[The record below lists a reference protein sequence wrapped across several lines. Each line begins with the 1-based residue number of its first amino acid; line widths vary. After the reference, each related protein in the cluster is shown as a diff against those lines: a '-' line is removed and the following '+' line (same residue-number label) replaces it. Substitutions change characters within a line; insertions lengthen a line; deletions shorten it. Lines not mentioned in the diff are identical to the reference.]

1 MEGRCS
7 GDAVYKQGLGVC
19 YTPLPV
25 SEAYNCRIQGSSVAS
40 GLQVASVMIFMLPI
54 GNLACLGY
62 PNVRAGFVNA
72 LHRLCVSMSRSRD
85 DPVRR
90 AINMEEG
97 QCAATRFEAG
107 QSVYAFL
114 GLRL

>member
-1 MEGRCS
+1 M
-7 GDAVYKQGLGVC
+7 
-19 YTPLPV
+19 
-25 SEAYNCRIQGSSVAS
+25 AS
-40 GLQVASVMIFMLPI
+40 GLTSCVGYDLHVSYRQSRLSVV
-54 GNLACLGY
+54 GY

-72 LHRLCVSMSRSRD
+72 LHRLYVSMSRSRD